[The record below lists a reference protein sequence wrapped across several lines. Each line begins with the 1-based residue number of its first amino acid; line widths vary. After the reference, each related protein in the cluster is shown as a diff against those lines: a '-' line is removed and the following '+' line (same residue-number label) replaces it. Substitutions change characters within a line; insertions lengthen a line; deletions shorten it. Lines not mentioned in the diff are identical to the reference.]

1 MEQDLALVR
10 FYLFNQGV
18 SCHFSQMKQLLNR
31 IMGSGKNME
40 LFSAL
45 SYERDVV
52 GLLLDSVRLAMYNII
67 QPAVRPEIRNFSI
80 VVNAL
85 SVT

>member
-1 MEQDLALVR
+1 
-10 FYLFNQGV
+10 
-18 SCHFSQMKQLLNR
+18 
-31 IMGSGKNME
+31 ME